1 MLYEKINT
9 KYTNI
14 NINEYRHSE
23 MGPLRQNPIR
33 RTVRTARLSVLMTVE
48 DIYSTVMQSYNREYG
63 VVMFS
68 DASVCVSVCPSVSVC
83 VRYALSFESL
93 AL

>member
-1 MLYEKINT
+1 MLYEKIHT

-33 RTVRTARLSVLMTVE
+33 RAVRTARLSVLMNVE
-48 DIYSTVMQSYNREYG
+48 DIYSNTVIQLFTNRECG
-63 VVMFS
+63 VHVVMFS
-68 DASVCVSVCPSVSVC
+68 DASVCVSVCLYVSVM
-83 VRYALSFESL
+83 L
-93 AL
+93 